1 MYSFA
6 NVIFSFIFP
15 QNFPTTHVGTI
26 LKGYFII
33 WIDMG
38 MLKSYEEY
46 RKMFYNGKLVP
57 TGDCPEL
64 F

>member
-1 MYSFA
+1 
-6 NVIFSFIFP
+6 
-15 QNFPTTHVGTI
+15 
-26 LKGYFII
+26 
-33 WIDMG
+33 MG

-46 RKMFYNGKLVP
+46 RKIHRKMFYNGKLVP